1 MNPDKEK
8 KEESLDEKLDKLIKA
23 QKEEASALKKI
34 IEAIKSSFDNP
45 SEQPN

>member
-1 MNPDKEK
+1 MNPEKEN

-34 IEAIKSSFDNP
+34 IEAIKSSIDNE
-45 SEQPN
+45 SEKPT